1 MNRTHLLLPIVALSL
16 LLSASPAEAK
26 PGAYQS
32 SGTGVSSLSLWG
44 VLDPG
49 PWDGAGA
56 GFRVAV
62 PIAPQGLLHA
72 RIRDELVLELGMDYV
87 HYAAHLGW
95 PYGAYDY
102 SWNGLLAVGGVAW
115 NFWLTP
121 QLALYPKL
129 DLGFEYG
136 WYHGWDT
143 AWGGYYDQHSY
154 GGLFVQGAAGLIYR
168 LHSVD
173 LRVELGTG
181 LLRLGVGF
189 RM

>member
-1 MNRTHLLLPIVALSL
+1 MRTILAAAALSL
-16 LLSASPAEAK
+16 AVAAAPAHAKTAGGSA
-26 PGAYQS
+26 S
-32 SGTGVSSLSLWG
+32 SGTTLSFA
-44 VLDPG
+44 LDLAPG
-49 PWDGAGA
+49 PYGTGV
-56 GFRVAV
+56 GFRVGIPV
-62 PIAPQGLLHA
+62 VPQGLIHGA
-72 RIRDELVLELGMDYV
+72 RVRDELVLEVGGDFL
-87 HYAAHLGW
+87 HYSNHVGF
-95 PYGAYDY
+95 PIYGDY
-102 SWNGLLAVGGVAW
+102 SWNGFLLVGGFAW

-143 AWGGYYDQHSY
+143 AWGGYYGQHSY